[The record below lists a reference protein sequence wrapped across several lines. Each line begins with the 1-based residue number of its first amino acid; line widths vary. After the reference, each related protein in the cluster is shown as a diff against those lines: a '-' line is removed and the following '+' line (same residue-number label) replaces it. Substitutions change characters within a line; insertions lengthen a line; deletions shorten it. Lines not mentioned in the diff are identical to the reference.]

1 MSLQHHLRAS
11 LAYVLIIF
19 HTLVLIIPLIAVT
32 VLKLLLPLRPAQ
44 VACARILASIAELW
58 SAINDV
64 LIRLISRPRLHKD
77 IRAELRRDRWYLVT
91 ANHQSWADILVLQ
104 SLFNRRIPL
113 QKFFL
118 KKELIWVPLLG
129 IAWWALDFPFM
140 KRYSKQELERRP
152 ELRGTD
158 LETTR
163 KACEKF
169 RYFPTSV
176 MNFFEGT
183 RFTREK
189 HQAQQ
194 SPHTHLLRP
203 RAGGT
208 AFALN
213 AMGGT
218 LRTLL
223 DVTIVYPDAA
233 PLSLSAFLGGA
244 ISDVHVVV
252 REREIPDWASQGDY
266 ENDPE
271 FRARFQEWINGIWEE
286 KDQLIAEYRRRG
298 V

>member
-1 MSLQHHLRAS
+1 MNLQHHLRAS
-11 LAYVLIIF
+11 LVYVLIIV

-44 VACARILASIAELW
+44 VACARILAWIAELW
-58 SAINDV
+58 CAINDV
-64 LIRLISRPRLHKD
+64 IIRLISRPRLHRD
-77 IRAELRRDRWYLVT
+77 IRAELHNDRWYLIT

-104 SLFNRRIPL
+104 SLFNRRIPF

-118 KKELIWVPLLG
+118 KKELIWVPFLG
-129 IAWWALDFPFM
+129 LAWWALDFPFM
-140 KRYSKQELERRP
+140 KRHSKEELERRP

-163 KACEKF
+163 RACEKF
-169 RYFPTSV
+169 QDFPTSV

-194 SPHTHLLRP
+194 SPYAHLLRP

-223 DVTIVYPDAA
+223 DVTIIYPTQA
-233 PLSLSAFLGGA
+233 PLSLTAFLGGA
-244 ISDVHVVV
+244 IRDVHVVV
-252 REREIPDWASQGDY
+252 REREIPDWVAQGDY
-266 ENDPE
+266 ESDPE
-271 FRARFQEWINGIWEE
+271 FRARFQDWINGLWEE
-286 KDQLIAEYRRRG
+286 KDRLIADYRRKG